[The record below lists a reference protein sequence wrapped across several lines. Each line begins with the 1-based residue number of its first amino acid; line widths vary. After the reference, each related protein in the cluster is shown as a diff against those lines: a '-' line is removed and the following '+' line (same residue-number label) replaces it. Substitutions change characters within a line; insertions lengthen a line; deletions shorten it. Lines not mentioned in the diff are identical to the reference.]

1 MDDKERDRESDGAG
15 PVAHSRK
22 NIKNYSLHT
31 LLLVVVFLCANT
43 VSASTNSNYIIQN
56 SSLRSP
62 VLRGLSLTV
71 DFGAAKMSDRHAN
84 FYNGNPGNA
93 NTLARILYSETYGN
107 NIWNKL
113 TEQNLISSSVANYN
127 QITVAEYGDMY
138 YKTAFRLGMG
148 LRYDF
153 DPTDWAWQLRF
164 DYAKLHAAGL
174 VLLNSGH
181 NTAYLSNQNAYVNC
195 PASGTEERIF
205 IDLGVIHKFKLRN
218 GLDLELSLG
227 GDLNNTK
234 VQNSDI
240 LIGGISYSIL
250 DVWRGASPSSYTGT
264 YEYIN
269 QGGIGYGAYASI
281 ALGFTLPVGTAMSLA
296 YNFSY
301 CKTNIEGYS
310 SFAPHHALS
319 LVVALNNFSFFD

>member
-1 MDDKERDRESDGAG
+1 MDDKDRDRDRDGAG

-22 NIKNYSLHT
+22 YIKSYSLHT
-31 LLLVVVFLCANT
+31 LLLVVFFFCTTTTN
-43 VSASTNSNYIIQN
+43 ASSPF
-56 SSLRSP
+56 SVLRSP
-62 VLRGLSLTV
+62 FSTLRGLSLTV
-71 DFGAAKMSDRHAN
+71 DFGATKVSDFHAN
-84 FYNGNPGNA
+84 FYNGNPDNA

-107 NIWNKL
+107 RIWNTL

-138 YKTAFRLGMG
+138 YKIAFRLGMG

-153 DPTDWAWQLRF
+153 DPSNWAWQIRF
-164 DYAKLHAAGL
+164 DYSKLHAAGL

-181 NTAYLSNQNAYVNC
+181 NTAYLTNQNAYVNC
-195 PASGTEERIF
+195 PTSGTEERIF
-205 IDLGVIHKFKLRN
+205 IDLGIIRKFKLHN

-227 GDLNNTK
+227 GDINNTK

-301 CKTNIEGYS
+301 CKTNLEGYS
-310 SFAPHHALS
+310 SFAPQHALS